1 MISGEIRQSTRNLAG
16 AMAICADKL
25 NKSIVG
31 VGQAV
36 RQGTQQI
43 TGALNENTKV
53 TQALLSAQELN
64 NSLQRKSNATM
75 EQLLSDYRLVN
86 SR

>member
-1 MISGEIRQSTRNLAG
+1 MR
-16 AMAICADKL
+16 
-25 NKSIVG
+25 
-31 VGQAV
+31 
-36 RQGTQQI
+36 
-43 TGALNENTKV
+43 
-53 TQALLSAQELN
+53 SAQELN